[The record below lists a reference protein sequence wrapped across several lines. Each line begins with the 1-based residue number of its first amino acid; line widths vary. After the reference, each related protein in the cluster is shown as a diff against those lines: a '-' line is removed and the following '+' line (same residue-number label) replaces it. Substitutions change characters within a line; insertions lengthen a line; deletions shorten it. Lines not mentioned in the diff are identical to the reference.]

1 MSSTSASNGSDD
13 SDAGADGD
21 DGGARLDGGGQARGG
36 GLANLTDQQKKI
48 VAVVLVVHV
57 IVATFTLR
65 DLRRR
70 PAAAVRG
77 PKRLWRTWATLNT
90 TGSVA
95 YWLFGRRH
103 RPDAP

>member
-13 SDAGADGD
+13 GDAGD
-21 DGGARLDGGGQARGG
+21 DGGARLDGGDQARGG

-95 YWLFGRRH
+95 YWLFGRRA
-103 RPDAP
+103 PGLDARR